1 MIDTFN
7 FTPEDVEKA
16 VSSAEEALDKCGP
29 ENWRERIDL
38 ATLNMDSPW
47 SCVLA
52 QVYMDEKPNHHY
64 SPYYTGVDALVSR
77 MNGAFTP
84 SQYGF
89 DGNIRWL
96 RACEDEW
103 RLRLTTVTVP
113 EREEC

>member
-1 MIDTFN
+1 MIDIVN

-16 VSSAEEALDKCGP
+16 VSSAEEVLDKYGP

-38 ATLNMDSPW
+38 AVLNMDSPW
-47 SCVLA
+47 SCVLG
-52 QVYMDEKPNHHY
+52 QVYDSEKLDHY
-64 SPYYTGVDALVSR
+64 FSPYVNGVDALASR
-77 MNGAFTP
+77 VNGSFVP

-103 RLRLTTVTVP
+103 RLRLTTITVP